1 MKISSEKQLKRDLK
15 YLKKHLDNDKEINQV
30 IEHIEKV
37 GIGSAEYF
45 AKSLYSSLME
55 KHQNKLQDYTTH
67 YTLTYL
73 NLITT
78 IGRETNYHKNRP

>member
-1 MKISSEKQLKRDLK
+1 MSKSKNNSRKTLSILRNILTIIKKSIKLSNI
-15 YLKKHLDNDKEINQV
+15 LKKLGFHPHSI
-30 IEHIEKV
+30 
-37 GIGSAEYF
+37 F
-45 AKSLYSSLME
+45 AKSLYSSLTE

-78 IGRETNYHKNRP
+78 IGRETNDHKNRP